1 MLRRGSLI
9 VLLTLIAACGDNQN
23 TPFASAQTR
32 PPSSDAVLLFVSGS
46 WSPEPGAPRELFALN
61 ADGSKVQRLTS
72 CAEAAQPCDMLQA
85 AMAPDRARVAA
96 IRTIPNASAGDTGL
110 YYMDLSRAV
119 EKLLFER
126 RRVSAVDWSPSG
138 SFLIY
143 SSTAQGLTSG
153 EDLYYCLPNGTSD
166 QALTSTTALRERSPR
181 IDPSATTAIFEQID
195 EAGVGRVA
203 LYSSQGPLLLT
214 TGPATGPALP
224 GTPYLVGGD
233 ADPAF
238 SPDAKRVV
246 FRRLTGTGNGGL
258 GSWDLMSVGSDGQDE
273 QPLAAGG
280 SVFRGAPDWGK
291 TGIVF
296 VETDAALG
304 TSRLVV
310 VQPDGSGRKVLLE
323 ENAGYQMGAPRW
335 IPGS

>member
-1 MLRRGSLI
+1 MLRRGSLA
-9 VLLTLIAACGDNQN
+9 VLLTLSIAACGDNQN
-23 TPFASAQTR
+23 TPFAGAQTR
-32 PPSSDAVLLFVSGS
+32 PPSADAVLLFVSGS
-46 WSPEPGAPRELFALN
+46 WSPDPGAPRELFALN
-61 ADGSKVQRLTS
+61 ADGSKLERLTS
-72 CAEAAQPCDMLQA
+72 CAEAAQPCDLLQA
-85 AMAPDRARVAA
+85 AMAPDRNRVAA
-96 IRTIPNASAGDTGL
+96 IRTIPNASADDTGL

-126 RRVSAVDWSPSG
+126 RRVGSVDWSPNG
-138 SFLIY
+138 TFLVY
-143 SSTAQGLTSG
+143 SSTAQGLTAS

-181 IDPSATTAIFEQID
+181 IDPGATTAVYEQID
-195 EAGVGRVA
+195 EAGAGRVA
-203 LYSSQGPLLLT
+203 LYGGPLMLT

-224 GTPYLVGGD
+224 DTPYLVGGD

-258 GSWDLMSVGSDGQDE
+258 GTWDLKSVGSDGKDE
-273 QPLAAGG
+273 RPLAAGG

-304 TSRLVV
+304 KSRLVV

-323 ENAGYQMGAPRW
+323 QSAGYRMGAPRW